1 MIIVTQGHEKGI
13 GLEVFLKAL
22 SLAPSNWLPE
32 LCLVAHRP
40 TLEKHIR
47 ILGLSMSIEGDVLR
61 FPNGSLR
68 CSWIKTSPRLPLSSV
83 AMEVALTHVGDARR
97 NVLFTLPTTKD
108 DLRNP
113 QKPRER
119 YLGHTEY
126 LRSRAKSPELGMF
139 FSSSNLNVLLLTD
152 HVPLREVHKQ
162 LTPSL
167 FSKKLTTSLRALNV
181 LEPQL
186 RHGLIAGINPHA
198 GEAGLLG
205 KEELKLLPALKKIK
219 IPRIRLSGFYPGDT
233 LVQQKRSSAEFLIY
247 THHDQGLAPFKAL
260 MGTLGANITLGLPF
274 VRLSVDHGT
283 AFALY
288 GKNMAD
294 HRGAFYCLRKAIGY
308 QELMSGKD
316 SDHKSTRSQ
325 S

>member
-1 MIIVTQGHEKGI
+1 MIVVTQGHEKGI

-22 SLAPSNWLPE
+22 ALAPAAWVSE

-47 ILGLSMSIEGDVLR
+47 LLGLSMSVEGEELR
-61 FPNGSLR
+61 LSTGSLR
-68 CSWIKTSPRLPLSSV
+68 CSWIKASPRLPLSSV
-83 AMEVALTHVGDARR
+83 AMEEALLHVGESREH
-97 NVLFTLPTTKD
+97 VLFTLPTTKD

-113 QKPRER
+113 LRPRER

-126 LRSRAKSPELGMF
+126 LRSRAKCPELGMF
-139 FSSSNLNVLLLTD
+139 FSSPNLSVLLLTD
-152 HVPLREVHKQ
+152 HVPLRDVCAQ

-167 FSKKLTTSLRALNV
+167 FSKKLTTSLRALQV

-186 RHGLIAGINPHA
+186 RHGLVAGLNPHA
-198 GEAGLLG
+198 GEGGLLG
-205 KEELKLLPALKKIK
+205 KEELKLLPALKKIRL
-219 IPRIRLSGFYPGDT
+219 PRMKLSGFYPGDT
-233 LVQQKRSSAEFLIY
+233 LVQHKRSAAEFLIY
-247 THHDQGLAPFKAL
+247 AHHDQGLAPFKAL
-260 MGTLGANITLGLPF
+260 MGTLGANVTLGLPF

-283 AFALY
+283 AFSLY
-288 GKNMAD
+288 GKNVAD

-308 QELMSGKD
+308 QELISGKD
-316 SDHKSTRSQ
+316 SDHKGARSQ